1 MKRNAFL
8 FIVLALLAIGC
19 KNNAPK
25 EDNAGEGEVLTLDE
39 LYANA
44 AQLADKEIT
53 VSALVDHTCK
63 HGGKRL
69 LLVSDNNDIHVD
81 SEEERFTE
89 DLAGKMVELKG
100 ILKEFRVDEAY
111 CLKMEENNLKAHR
124 EGKVD
129 DDAFENEKENVQ
141 YYRDSMQV
149 AGVNYLSYYSID
161 YLSHKEL

>member
-1 MKRNAFL
+1 MKRNALLL
-8 FIVLALLAIGC
+8 FVMALMVMGC

-25 EDNAGEGEVLTLDE
+25 QDEAEGQVVTLDE
-39 LYANA
+39 FYASP
-44 AQLADKEIT
+44 AQFVDKEIT
-53 VSALVDHTCK
+53 VSALVDHVCK
-63 HGGKRL
+63 HGGKRI

-89 DLAGKMVELKG
+89 DLMGKMLELKG
-100 ILKEFRVDEAY
+100 IVREFRVDEAY

-129 DDAFENEKENVQ
+129 DEAFENEKENVQ
-141 YYRDSMQV
+141 YYRDSMKV

-161 YLSHKEL
+161 YLSHKELK